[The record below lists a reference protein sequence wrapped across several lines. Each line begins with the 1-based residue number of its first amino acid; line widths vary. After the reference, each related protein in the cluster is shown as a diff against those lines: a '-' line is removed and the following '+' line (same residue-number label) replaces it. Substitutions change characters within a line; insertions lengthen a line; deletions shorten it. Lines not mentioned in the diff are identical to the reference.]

1 MTDMMTPTADPISS
15 EPGGAPTLLD
25 RYKNLPAWA
34 RWGAAAAIGI
44 FVLSAV
50 QTFGGDDTTVL
61 TDAGTSGAMLRFSVP
76 ILLAALGGLFA
87 ERAGVVNI
95 GLEGMMI
102 LGTWFG
108 AWGTVNFGSPWAGLV
123 CGALGG
129 ALGGLLHAVAT
140 VSFGVDHIISG
151 VAINILAPG
160 LMRFMSDQ
168 MTIKT
173 QEALASGGEPSFP
186 YKWEGGSITQ
196 SPRAGG
202 LPKID
207 VPFLAGGKL
216 PGSDERT
223 YNLLGEVDDLNIFF
237 VSDVAGILQGF
248 LTQLSVFT
256 VIAFLLVPASGFVL
270 WRTATGL
277 RIRICGER
285 PEAGESLGVNI
296 YLYKYIGV
304 VMSGGLAGLAGAYI
318 TMELSNVYREGQ
330 TTGRGFIGLAALIFG
345 NWRPVGLMVG
355 SLVFGYPFVLA
366 LRDGT
371 GLGTHS
377 LLLVIAIALLAMLAW
392 SIKRENR
399 TDAIIAGSLATA
411 VIIWWALTDVAP
423 DWLPNTMPY
432 ATVLLVLIFMS
443 QRLRMPAADGQIYRK
458 GG

>member
-1 MTDMMTPTADPISS
+1 MTDVMSPSLTPIE
-15 EPGGAPTLLD
+15 EPGKSPSLFD
-25 RYKNLPAWA
+25 RYSALPGWA
-34 RWGAAAAIGI
+34 RWATAAAIGM
-44 FVLSAV
+44 FVLAAV

-61 TDAGTSGAMLRFSVP
+61 TEPGTSGAMLRFSVP
-76 ILLAALGGLFA
+76 ILLAALGGLFS

-108 AWGTVNFGSPWAGLV
+108 AWGTVNFGSPWAGVLCGLV
-123 CGALGG
+123 GG

-160 LMRFMSDQ
+160 LTRFMSDQ

-173 QEALASGGEPSFP
+173 TARLDAGDSPQFP
-186 YKWEGGSITQ
+186 FKWQGGSITQ

-216 PGSDERT
+216 PGSEERT
-223 YNLLGEVDDLNIFF
+223 YNLLGEIDDADIFF
-237 VSDVAGILQGF
+237 VSDVAGIFEGF
-248 LTQLSVFT
+248 LNQLSMFT
-256 VIAFLLVPASGFVL
+256 VFAFLLVPFSGWLL
-270 WRTATGL
+270 WKTAIGL

-296 YLYKYIGV
+296 YFYKYIGV
-304 VMSGGLAGLAGAYI
+304 VMSGAMAGLAGAFI
-318 TMELSNVYREGQ
+318 AMELSNVYREGQ

-345 NWRPVGLMVG
+345 NWRPVGLMLG
-355 SLVFGYPFVLA
+355 SLLFGYPFVLA
-366 LRDGT
+366 LRDNT

-377 LLLVIAIALLAMLAW
+377 LLLVIAIALLATLAW
-392 SIKRENR
+392 SIQRKNR
-399 TDAIIAGSLATA
+399 SDGIIAAVLAA
-411 VIIWWALTDVAP
+411 IMVNWWAFSDAAP

-432 ATVLLVLIFMS
+432 VTVLLVLVFMS

>member
-1 MTDMMTPTADPISS
+1 MTDTMTPTAPPLADG
-15 EPGGAPTLLD
+15 PGGKPTLLS
-25 RYKNLPAWA
+25 RYSSLPAWA
-34 RWGAAAAIGI
+34 RWAAAAAIGV

-87 ERAGVVNI
+87 ERAGVINI

-108 AWGTVNFGSPWAGLV
+108 AWGTVNFGSPTAGV
-123 CGALGG
+123 ICGFIGG
-129 ALGGLLHAVAT
+129 ALGGLLHAIAT

-173 QEALASGGEPSFP
+173 NERLASDLAPAFP
-186 YKWEGGSITQ
+186 FKWEGGSITQ

-202 LPKID
+202 LPKIN
-207 VPFLAGGKL
+207 VPYLAGGN
-216 PGSDERT
+216 GTS
-223 YNLLGEVDDLNIFF
+223 NLLGSVDDKEWFF
-237 VSDVAGILQGF
+237 VSDLAGVLEGF
-248 LTQLSVFT
+248 FTQLSVFT
-256 VIAFLLVPASGFVL
+256 VIAFALVPISAFIL
-270 WRTATGL
+270 WRTALGL
-277 RIRICGER
+277 RIRISGER

-296 YLYKYIGV
+296 YFHKYVGV
-304 VMSGGLAGLAGAYI
+304 VLSGGMAGLAGAFI
-318 TMELSNVYREGQ
+318 AMELSNVYREGQ

-345 NWRPVGLMVG
+345 NWRPVGLMLG
-355 SLVFGYPFVLA
+355 SLLFGYPFVLA

-377 LLLVIAIALLAMLAW
+377 LLLVIAIALLATLAW
-392 SIKRENR
+392 SIKRQNKAD
-399 TDAIIAGSLATA
+399 TIIAGTLAVAILT
-411 VIIWWALTDVAP
+411 WWALTDVAP
-423 DWLPNTMPY
+423 DWLPNAMPY
-432 ATVLLVLIFMS
+432 VTVLLVLLFMS
-443 QRLRMPAADGQIYRK
+443 QRLRAPAAAGQTYRK